1 MASAL
6 TLVKPELAVKKIAT
20 CFIRSCRKITTVP
33 TEQQS
38 QFRERIAS
46 LKDFNEAFELVK
58 SAVLQKFKMHRA
70 GLSLI
75 LQMMPSNLGAYHML
89 GSNAIVMNSYLL
101 AAVKKIAGST
111 EEYNSYMFMVLA
123 HEYLHSLG
131 IVDENTVRQMTFDL
145 CKWMLGDDHVATK
158 MAKEDPSAIY
168 PQLRSLMQS
177 QFSRDFHVV
186 RDFDRS
192 NQTYIQ

>member
-1 MASAL
+1 MAGH
-6 TLVKPELAVKKIAT
+6 I
-20 CFIRSCRKITTVP
+20 
-33 TEQQS
+33 EQDEQRII
-38 QFRERIAS
+38 QFREKVAK
-46 LKDFNEAFELVK
+46 LKDFNDAFELVK
-58 SAVLQKFKMHRA
+58 SAVLQKFGLHRA

-101 AAVKKIAGST
+101 AAVKKLARSG

-131 IVDENTVRQMTFDL
+131 IIEENAVRQMTFQL
-145 CKWMLGDDHVATK
+145 CSWMLGKDHTATR
-158 MAKEDPSAIY
+158 MAKEDPSTLY
-168 PQLRSLMQS
+168 PELRMLMQS

-186 RDFDRS
+186 NNFDTA

>member
-1 MASAL
+1 MA
-6 TLVKPELAVKKIAT
+6 
-20 CFIRSCRKITTVP
+20 VP
-33 TEQQS
+33 TEQQL
-38 QFRERIAS
+38 QFRERIAN
-46 LKDFNEAFELVK
+46 LKDFNGAFELVK
-58 SAVLQKFKMHRA
+58 SAILQKFRMHRA

-101 AAVKKIAGST
+101 AAVRKIAGST

-131 IVDENTVRQMTFDL
+131 IVDENTVRQMTFEL
-145 CKWMLGDDHVATK
+145 CKWMLGDDHIATR
-158 MAKEDPSAIY
+158 MAKEDPSTIY
-168 PQLRSLMQS
+168 PELRSMMQS
-177 QFSRDFHVV
+177 QFSWNFQVV
-186 RDFDRS
+186 RNFDTS

>member
-1 MASAL
+1 MAVS
-6 TLVKPELAVKKIAT
+6 
-20 CFIRSCRKITTVP
+20 
-33 TEQQS
+33 TEQQM
-38 QFRERIAS
+38 QFRERIAK

-58 SAVLQKFKMHRA
+58 SVILQKFRMHRA

-101 AAVKKIAGST
+101 AAVHKLAGSA

-131 IVDENTVRQMTFDL
+131 IVDESTVRQMTFEL
-145 CKWMLGDDHVATK
+145 CQWMLGDDHTATR
-158 MAKEDPSAIY
+158 MAKEDPSTIY
-168 PQLRSLMQS
+168 PELRSLIQS
-177 QFSRDFHVV
+177 QFSRDFQVV
-186 RDFDRS
+186 GDFDKR

>member
-1 MASAL
+1 M
-6 TLVKPELAVKKIAT
+6 
-20 CFIRSCRKITTVP
+20 
-33 TEQQS
+33 
-38 QFRERIAS
+38 QFRERVAK

-58 SAVLQKFKMHRA
+58 SAVLQKFRMHRA

-101 AAVKKIAGST
+101 AAVRKIAGST

-145 CKWMLGDDHVATK
+145 CKWMLGEDHAAAK
-158 MAKEDPSAIY
+158 MAKEDPSTIY
-168 PQLRSLMQS
+168 PELRSMMQS
-177 QFSRDFHVV
+177 QFSTDFQVV
-186 RDFDRS
+186 RNFDKS

>member
-1 MASAL
+1 M
-6 TLVKPELAVKKIAT
+6 
-20 CFIRSCRKITTVP
+20 
-33 TEQQS
+33 
-38 QFRERIAS
+38 QFRGKVAGLR
-46 LKDFNEAFELVK
+46 DFNEVFELVK
-58 SAVLQKFKMHRA
+58 SVVLQKFGMHRA

-101 AAVKKIAGST
+101 AAVKKIAGSK

-131 IVDENTVRQMTFDL
+131 IVDENSVRQMTFEL
-145 CKWMLGDDHVATK
+145 CVWMLGSDHAAAR
-158 MAKEDPSAIY
+158 MAKQDPSTLY
-168 PQLRSLMQS
+168 PELASLVQS

-186 RDFDRS
+186 GNFDKT

>member
-1 MASAL
+1 MA
-6 TLVKPELAVKKIAT
+6 
-20 CFIRSCRKITTVP
+20 VP

-38 QFRERIAS
+38 QFRERVAS

-58 SAVLQKFKMHRA
+58 SVVLQKFRMHRA

-101 AAVKKIAGST
+101 AAVRKIAGST

-145 CKWMLGDDHVATK
+145 CRWMLGDDHAATK
-158 MAKEDPSAIY
+158 MAKEDPSTIY
-168 PQLRSLMQS
+168 PELRSLMQS
-177 QFSRDFHVV
+177 QFSRNFQVV
-186 RDFDRS
+186 RDFDKS
-192 NQTYIQ
+192 NQSYIQ